1 MQIPEWIAI
10 HLKYPSTFHV
20 HCIWHI
26 EQNLHL
32 RLRSKLALVL
42 SKTQY
47 VNIRLKNILLYI
59 TQFSLI
65 PDALSKS
72 NIYHKSC

>member
-32 RLRSKLALVL
+32 RLRSKLG
-42 SKTQY
+42 
-47 VNIRLKNILLYI
+47 
-59 TQFSLI
+59 LI
-65 PDALSKS
+65 MFFMLPETFMVYNA
-72 NIYHKSC
+72 YTYYMA